1 MFEYLTELER
11 GMKRKGEGSH
21 YLGGADQPFPQNP
34 FFRSQP
40 VLDEDARE
48 TIWRR
53 VQRNNE
59 PMKVVSADMGVDVR
73 RVAAVVRL
81 KEIEKR
87 WVKQVSRFPLSV
99 LNPCTQDSSTFHDD
113 LQKKIRLVL
122 KTILCIHG
130 YKLVASLSEKKIPST
145 SFHMSS
151 GHRKHR

>member
-87 WVKQVSRFPLSV
+87 WVKQVSRFPLFV

-113 LQKKIRLVL
+113 LQKK
-122 KTILCIHG
+122 
-130 YKLVASLSEKKIPST
+130 
-145 SFHMSS
+145 FD
-151 GHRKHR
+151 